1 MELGEWGC
9 GFTLYYDLIKWL
21 IIIMLVGSAM
31 SIFALYDN
39 YTAGKEDKWDE
50 QLEGNW
56 IISGTIA
63 AHGTESHPSIF
74 QAWINAAMS
83 WTCLF
88 IYVIIHVRSKDIV
101 QKLYADLVTPAE
113 FTLLI
118 RKIPT
123 NATKEDLW
131 TWVEENGTP
140 KGRDIT

>member
-1 MELGEWGC
+1 MSLDQQRIGRQKKSL
-9 GFTLYYDLIKWL
+9 FPLKA
-21 IIIMLVGSAM
+21 IIVPLRC
-31 SIFALYDN
+31 F
-39 YTAGKEDKWDE
+39 
-50 QLEGNW
+50 
-56 IISGTIA
+56 GTIA

-101 QKLYADLVTPAE
+101 QKLYADLLTPAE

-140 KGRDIT
+140 KGRDIA